1 VADRNRILVAVDFS
15 ETSEHA
21 LDHAADMARRL
32 GDELHILH
40 VYQLP
45 TYALPQVMPL
55 PTKELTDELVR
66 AVTKS
71 LDSMVDEHAA
81 DGLAVTGHLA
91 EGVAYEVILEKASA
105 LDAELVVVGTHGRSG
120 LGHALLG
127 STAEKLVRLS
137 PIPVTTV
144 RGARGRS
151 ALVPER

>member
-1 VADRNRILVAVDFS
+1 VAHRQRILVAVDFS

-21 LDHAADMARRL
+21 LDYAADLARRL
-32 GDELHILH
+32 GDELHVLH
-40 VYQLP
+40 VYHLP

-66 AVTKS
+66 AVQKS
-71 LDSMVDEHAA
+71 LESMVDEHRE
-81 DGLAVTGHLA
+81 GLSVEGHLA

-120 LGHALLG
+120 LGHTLLG